1 MHGVLLEDLARQL
14 GCYISELRAESFQKD
29 VERLLEQYAFEKYS
43 LEECAYSLSYIYN
56 ETVLFTDYEQVRQ
69 FVRERQA
76 EIQNRE

>member
-1 MHGVLLEDLARQL
+1 MGYCWRIWRGSSAV
-14 GCYISELRAESFQKD
+14 ISPSCRAESFQKD
-29 VERLLEQYAFEKYS
+29 VDRLLEQYAFEKYS